1 MSGAILLTGGTGF
14 LGMETLA
21 QLIARDT
28 DDIVVLVRAQDDGDA
43 AGRLEGVL
51 ARLYDEA
58 PSAATRVRAVRGD
71 LLAPGLGLAP
81 ADRHEL
87 IGSVDRIVHC
97 AASITFD
104 LPLEEARAI
113 NVGGVE
119 RVIELA
125 REIAADGELRRV
137 AHVSTAYVSGRH
149 EGRFGER
156 DLQAGQGFRNTYE
169 QSKNEAEML
178 LAEVDD
184 LPLLIARPSIVVGHH
199 ASGWTPVFNVLYW
212 PIRAFERGLFEEV
225 PAREDSIVDFVP
237 VDYVI
242 EGLLALLDDPDA
254 SGTYNLV
261 AGDGALS
268 AGELAALH
276 ASLSGREPVRF
287 VSASGAL
294 PDSAETFVPYFD
306 VRCSFDD
313 TRARELLSRAGV
325 LKPTPASYLQRLIAY
340 AHATRWG
347 KRALSRQ
354 GAELACEQ
362 PAPAGR

>member
-1 MSGAILLTGGTGF
+1 VSGAILLTGGTGF

-21 QLIARDT
+21 QLISRDE
-28 DDIVVLVRAQDDGDA
+28 DDVMVLVRAQDDGDA
-43 AGRLEGVL
+43 TGRLQGVL
-51 ARLYDEA
+51 ARLYDEV
-58 PSAATRVRAVRGD
+58 PAAASRVRAVRGD
-71 LLAPGLGLAP
+71 LLAPSLGLSP
-81 ADRHEL
+81 ADRREM
-87 IGSVDRIVHC
+87 IGKVDRIVHC
-97 AASITFD
+97 AASISFD
-104 LPLEEARAI
+104 LPLEEAREI

-125 REIAADGELRRV
+125 REIIADGDLRRL

-149 EGRFGER
+149 EGRFGEN
-156 DLQAGQGFRNTYE
+156 DLDLEQGFRNTYE
-169 QSKNEAEML
+169 QSKHEAESL
-178 LAEVDD
+178 LAGVDD

-225 PAREDSIVDFVP
+225 PARADSIVDFVP

-242 EGLLALLDDPDA
+242 EGVLALLEDPEA
-254 SGTYNLV
+254 TGTYNLV
-261 AGDGALS
+261 AGGGALS

-287 VSASGAL
+287 VSESGAL

-306 VRCSFDD
+306 VRCKFDD
-313 TRARELLSRAGV
+313 TRACELLGRAGV
-325 LKPTPASYLQRLIAY
+325 AKPDATGYLHRLIDY

-347 KRALSRQ
+347 KHPLSRQ
-354 GAELACEQ
+354 AAELVCEQ
-362 PAPAGR
+362 AAER